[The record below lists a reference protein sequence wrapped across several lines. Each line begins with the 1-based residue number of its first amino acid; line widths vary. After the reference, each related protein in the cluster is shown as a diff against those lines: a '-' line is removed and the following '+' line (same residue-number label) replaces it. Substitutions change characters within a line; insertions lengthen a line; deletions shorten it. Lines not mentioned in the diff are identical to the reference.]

1 MTQRLYYTDAETLE
15 FDAQVTE
22 SVNTSGQPG
31 VVLDRTAFYPSS
43 GGQPFDTGRLG
54 DALVLDVID
63 EGDRIVH
70 VVSMPIEPGTAVH
83 GVIDAAR
90 RRDHMQ
96 QHTGQ
101 HILSAAFER
110 LFANPTL
117 SFHLGTGSCTIDL
130 AKSLPA
136 ADVERAVDEANR
148 LVWED
153 RPVIVRFASA
163 DEARAAGLRKES
175 QREGEL
181 RLVEVTGYDLSAC
194 GGTHVAR
201 TGSIGVVA
209 VTGTEK
215 VKGGLR
221 VSFVCGRRALD
232 ELRLLRDAVAGSL
245 RALSVVPAELPEAI
259 RRLQADGKAL
269 RKRAGELQIALAG
282 QEAERLLALATP
294 SEPAPVVAAVMDGW
308 EAGGLRAIASSL
320 IARGPVQ
327 VVLATA
333 EQPLSIVVAQSSP
346 TGAAAADVVARL
358 TARFGGR
365 GGGNRELAQA
375 GGLAGPPQ
383 AVLDAARRVLEETGP
398 GAGSLEPEAGS
409 PTASG

>member
-1 MTQRLYYTDAETLE
+1 MTERLYYLDAETLE
-15 FDAQVTE
+15 FDARVTE
-22 SVNTSGQPG
+22 TANAGGQPG
-31 VVLDRTAFYPSS
+31 VILDRTAFYPTS

-54 DALVLDVID
+54 DAQVLDVLD
-63 EGDRIVH
+63 EGERIVH
-70 VVSMPIEPGTAVH
+70 VLSAPLEPGALVH
-83 GVIDAAR
+83 GVVDVPR

-110 LFANPTL
+110 LFGNPTV
-117 SFHLGTGSCTIDL
+117 SFHLGAETCTIDL
-130 AKSLPA
+130 ARQLTS

-148 LVWED
+148 VVWED
-153 RPVIVRFASA
+153 RPVVVRFASA

-181 RLVEVTGYDLSAC
+181 RLIEVADFDLSAC

-201 TGSIGVVA
+201 TGAVGIIA

-232 ELRLLRDAVAGSL
+232 QLRLLRDAVSGSL
-245 RALSVVPAELPEAI
+245 RALSVLPSELPDAI
-259 RRLQADGKAL
+259 RRLQLDGKAL
-269 RKRAGELQIALAG
+269 RKRAGELQVALAG
-282 QEAERLLALATP
+282 QEAERLLGLA
-294 SEPAPVVAAVMDGW
+294 SVDGPATVVAAVMDGW
-308 EAGGLRAIASSL
+308 DAGGLRAVASSL

-333 EQPLSIVVAQSSP
+333 DEPVSIVVAQSGTDVS
-346 TGAAAADVVARL
+346 AAGIVSEL
-358 TARFGGR
+358 TSRFGGR
-365 GGGNRELAQA
+365 GGGNAELAQA
-375 GGLAGPPQ
+375 GGLSGTGATVVDAGRQ
-383 AVLDAARRVLEETGP
+383 VL
-398 GAGSLEPEAGS
+398 PEAGRRK
-409 PTASG
+409 PGA

>member
-1 MTQRLYYTDAETLE
+1 MTERLYYLDAETLE
-15 FDAQVTE
+15 FDARVTE
-22 SVNTSGQPG
+22 SVNTGGQPG
-31 VVLDRTAFYPSS
+31 VVLDRTAFYPTS

-54 DALVLDVID
+54 DARVLDVVD
-63 EGDRIVH
+63 EGERIVH
-70 VVSMPIEPGTAVH
+70 VLSIPLEPGAMVH
-83 GVIDAAR
+83 GAIDAAR

-101 HILSAAFER
+101 HVLSAAFDR
-110 LFANPTL
+110 LFASQTV
-117 SFHLGTGSCTIDL
+117 SFHLGTETCTIDL
-130 AKSLPA
+130 ARPVPA

-148 LVWED
+148 VVWED
-153 RPVIVRFASA
+153 RPVVVRFASA

-181 RLVEVTGYDLSAC
+181 RLVEVTDFDLSAC

-201 TGSIGVVA
+201 TGAIGIIA

-232 ELRLLRDAVAGSL
+232 QLRLLRDAVTGSL
-245 RALSVVPAELPEAI
+245 RALSVLPADLPDAI

-269 RKRAGELQIALAG
+269 RKRASELQVALAG
-282 QEAERLLALATP
+282 QEADRLLSLALP
-294 SEPAPVVAAVMDGW
+294 GEPAAIVTAVMDGW
-308 EAGGLRAIASSL
+308 DAAGLRAIASSL

-333 EQPLSIVVAQSSP
+333 DEPVSIVVGQSSE
-346 TGAAAADVVARL
+346 TGVGAADVVARL
-358 TARFGGR
+358 TSRFGGR
-365 GGGNRELAQA
+365 GGGTRELAQA
-375 GGLAGPPQ
+375 GGLTDPAR
-383 AVLDAARRVLEETGP
+383 AVVDAARDELLLQRK
-398 GAGSLEPEAGS
+398 AR
-409 PTASG
+409 